1 MKATALRK
9 VTNMLLWSAHNSL
22 CQWQLTEIKK
32 EFQPNLLLSPWGHNS
47 SYSCTEAGHC
57 CNTSP
62 SSSTQHRPATLSST
76 HNGLHWK
83 QLLEISQKGN
93 YTGPLKDTTTT
104 TTAEHTEPWA
114 VPEMDGAAQHHKTQP
129 DTHRVHCNV
138 HLCTSSSH
146 EDKEN
151 WSAFGFSMELL
162 DCLMP
167 VIRGQNGSGSLQAT
181 HSMRTRGFV
190 CAACLSVTGTTST
203 NVWGA
208 SGKADVAIKHHHTII
223 KITEAA
229 Q

>member
-9 VTNMLLWSAHNSL
+9 VTNMLLWSVHNSL
-22 CQWQLTEIKK
+22 CQCQLTEIKK
-32 EFQPNLLLSPWGHNS
+32 EFQPSLLQSTWGHNS
-47 SYSCTEAGHC
+47 SYSCTEAGPC
-57 CNTSP
+57 CN
-62 SSSTQHRPATLSST
+62 TQHRPATLSSI
-76 HNGLHWK
+76 HNGPHWK

-93 YTGPLKDTTTT
+93 CIGPLKDTTTS
-104 TTAEHTEPWA
+104 TAEHTEPWA
-114 VPEMDGAAQHHKTQP
+114 VPEMDGAAQHHKPSQ
-129 DTHRVHCNV
+129 THTVHCNV
-138 HLCTSSSH
+138 HLGTSSSH

-151 WSAFGFSMELL
+151 ESAFGCSMELP

-181 HSMRTRGFV
+181 HSVRTRGFA

-208 SGKADVAIKHHHTII
+208 SGKVDAAIKHHHTII